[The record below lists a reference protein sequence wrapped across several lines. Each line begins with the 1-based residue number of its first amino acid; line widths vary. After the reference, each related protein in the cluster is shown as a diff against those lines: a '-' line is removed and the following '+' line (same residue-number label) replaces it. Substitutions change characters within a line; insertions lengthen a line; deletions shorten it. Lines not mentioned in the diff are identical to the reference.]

1 MKTLLKST
9 TSLGLSLALA
19 FPHGAFAQQQDV
31 PACGP
36 VGEASE
42 FPCAFEDQ
50 TVESAEELRIAAELS
65 ADAEADAEAETSDP
79 EADAEEGANDLVD
92 EAADAAEDATG
103 AVTDTVD
110 EATDEA
116 AEAAEEAGDAAED
129 AGQAVEEAAEAEA
142 DAEAAAAAEGEDA
155 VTADVEADTEA
166 TVSTEAEEAATADAE
181 AETEATAA
189 TEGEDA
195 TAAEVDVATEADAS
209 METDDAAADVEAD
222 AQAEDA
228 GTAEAEATA
237 EADAEARTDAPDE
250 TVEEVE
256 TSGENTADEPVTT
269 DGSASDAAD
278 QTDAAAA
285 TGEAQNDAEMSQD
298 EEATPLNETGTETD
312 AETAAE
318 AEAAPVENTATVADG
333 EADAEA
339 EAALTDEQR
348 RAREERREQRREE
361 RRAQRRAEREAAA
374 AAAAAAAQD
383 SSADAEVVTEEVT
396 EEDVRSSSE
405 DFDTKVTAASDAAP
419 EAQDSDSGLS
429 DFEKALLLGLGAVA
443 VGSVLNN
450 GEKIVSRSGDRVV
463 VQDPD
468 GELRVLKDDN
478 ALIRRPGDQVQT
490 QTFDD
495 GSTRTIVTKA
505 DGSRIETIRA
515 RDGSV
520 LRRTNFDAQGREYVL
535 VDDLVEEREVNVSEL
550 PRVQENQRTVTAS
563 TQDEE
568 ALRRALQAQQLA
580 DQGRTFSLRQVREI
594 PEVRSLA
601 PQLELDAVRFPTGSA
616 AIQPAQA
623 KALANI
629 GVTLR
634 DMIQKDPRTVILVEG
649 HTDAVGD
656 ASYNLALSDRRAET
670 VALAL
675 TEYFDVPPENLVT
688 QGYGE
693 SQLRVP
699 TNGPEPANRRAVVRN
714 ITGLLR

>member
-1 MKTLLKST
+1 MKNLLKST

-50 TVESAEELRIAAELS
+50 TVETAEELRIAADLS
-65 ADAEADAEAETSDP
+65 ANVEADAEAEGADVET
-79 EADAEEGANDLVD
+79 ADAEAD
-92 EAADAAEDATG
+92 EVIDDAADAADGATDAVEDM
-103 AVTDTVD
+103 
-110 EATDEA
+110 TDEA
-116 AEAAEEAGDAAED
+116 AEEAAEVGSDAAAA
-129 AGQAVEEAAEAEA
+129 AGEAADEAAQVVEEATEAEA
-142 DAEAAAAAEGEDA
+142 DAD
-155 VTADVEADTEA
+155 A
-166 TVSTEAEEAATADAE
+166 TVSTEDAE
-181 AETEATAA
+181 AE
-189 TEGEDA
+189 
-195 TAAEVDVATEADAS
+195 AETNADAP
-209 METDDAAADVEAD
+209 V
-222 AQAEDA
+222 
-228 GTAEAEATA
+228 
-237 EADAEARTDAPDE
+237 E
-250 TVEEVE
+250 TVEEIAPADGAEGDSDTADAPVMTDEPGGDAAVE
-256 TSGENTADEPVTT
+256 TDTATADDDTMNE
-269 DGSASDAAD
+269 AAD
-278 QTDAAAA
+278 SAQAMSED
-285 TGEAQNDAEMSQD
+285 EA
-298 EEATPLNETGTETD
+298 ATPLNETGTETE

-318 AEAAPVENTATVADG
+318 ADTAVNADTAIEADTAAEADTTVETDTASEADTAGEAETAGEGDTAAEAETATESEAAMENTATVADG

-339 EAALTDEQR
+339 EAALTDEQLQ
-348 RAREERREQRREE
+348 AREERREQRREE

-374 AAAAAAAQD
+374 AAAAAAAEETG
-383 SSADAEVVTEEVT
+383 AKAEVVTEKVT
-396 EEDVRSSSE
+396 EEDVRSSDE
-405 DFDTKVTAASDAAP
+405 DFDTKVTAAGEAAP
-419 EAQDSDSGLS
+419 QANDSDSGMS

-450 GEKIVSRSGDRVV
+450 GEKIVSRTGDRVV

-535 VDDLVEEREVNVSEL
+535 VDDLVDEQEVIVSEL
-550 PRVQENQRTVTAS
+550 PKVQETQRTVVAS
-563 TQDEE
+563 QQDEE
-568 ALRRALQAQQLA
+568 ALRRALQAEQRS

-594 PEVRSLA
+594 QEVRSLA

-616 AIQPAQA
+616 AIQPEQA

-629 GVTLR
+629 GATLR

-675 TEYFDVPPENLVT
+675 TEYFDVPPANLVT